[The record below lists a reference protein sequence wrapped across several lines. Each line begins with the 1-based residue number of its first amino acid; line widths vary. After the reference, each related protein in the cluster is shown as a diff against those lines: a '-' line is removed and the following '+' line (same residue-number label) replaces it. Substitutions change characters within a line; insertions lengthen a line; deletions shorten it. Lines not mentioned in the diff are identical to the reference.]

1 MIFATTNGKLDS
13 GQDQIVAQLKAELS
27 KPGAKMLLHLH
38 GGLVNDR
45 AGRDTAARL
54 AASAPDGWGLAAD
67 WSQVYVV
74 WRTGVFETIS
84 TNWLDL
90 AHDDRLYKV
99 VLEKLMWFVAG
110 KLGVPGQG
118 GRSAAAAVGL
128 TEAEIRSGLRGE
140 RDRRAP
146 FANVDQR
153 AELSISG
160 GRGPVLSTQDDG
172 DLALEFQDI
181 LSQDAEFNAAAG
193 DIDAVVNAK
202 TPGRAALSDGD
213 KVRGERSYDRLDR
226 KVREPIE
233 KLRPTGEGGR
243 VGPVG
248 VAAFLLKHAGRIAF
262 RCFKRF
268 RTRRDHG
275 FHATLVEEV
284 AREMYGDLLGAKIW
298 GMMVKDAA
306 DHFETGG
313 FGLELLK
320 ALPDDNPIHLVVT
333 AHSAGS
339 IWVAQ
344 MLRAVK
350 AIGKKVSFDL
360 VLLAPAVRTDLFAEA
375 VTSAGKS
382 IVRCRMLTMDDEL
395 ERGDA
400 VLGHDKGYIYP
411 SSLLYLVSGM
421 FEEFE
426 SAGFVDAPLVGMQ
439 RFTKADWPDDKEQAS
454 AVKTVA
460 DFFTEPGHDIIYSPA
475 PGITTA
481 DSHSGF
487 TTEHLTLASVVK
499 FLSGQ

>member
-1 MIFATTNGKLDS
+1 MIFATTNGKLDL
-13 GQDQIVAQLKAELS
+13 GQDQVVAQLKTELA

-38 GGLVNDR
+38 GGLVNDK

-54 AASAPDGWGLAAD
+54 AGAAPDGWGLAAD

-74 WRTGVFETIS
+74 WRTGVLETIS
-84 TNWLDL
+84 ASWRDL

-110 KLGVPGQG
+110 KLGVPDQA
-118 GRSAAAAVGL
+118 GRSAAAVVGL
-128 TEAEIRSGLRGE
+128 TEADIRAGLRGE

-146 FANVDQR
+146 FASVDQR
-153 AELSISG
+153 TELSVSG
-160 GRGPVLSTQDDG
+160 GRGPVLSVQDDG
-172 DLALEFQDI
+172 DLALEFQDF

-202 TPGRAALSDGD
+202 VPGRAAPSVGD
-213 KVRGERSYDRLDR
+213 KERGEKSYDRLDQ

-233 KLRPTGEGGR
+233 RLKPTGEGGR
-243 VGPVG
+243 TGPVG
-248 VAAFLLKHAGRIAF
+248 VAAFLLKHAGKIAF

-268 RTRRDHG
+268 RIRRDHG

-306 DHFETGG
+306 DHFATGG

-320 ALPDDNPIHLVVT
+320 VLPDDNPVHLVVT

-344 MLRAVK
+344 MLRAIK
-350 AIGKKVSFDL
+350 ATGKKVSLDL
-360 VLLAPAVRTDLFAEA
+360 LLLAPAVRTDLFAEA
-375 VTSAGKS
+375 IESAGKS
-382 IVRCRMLTMDDEL
+382 VVRCRMFTMNDEL
-395 ERGDA
+395 ERADA

-439 RFTKADWPDDKEQAS
+439 RFNNVAWLDDEKQISASQAIAAFFQEQ
-454 AVKTVA
+454 
-460 DFFTEPGHDIIYSPA
+460 GHDVIYSPS
-475 PGITTA
+475 PEITTA

-487 TTEHLTLASVVK
+487 TTEHLTLASAAK
-499 FLSGQ
+499 FLSG